1 MDTDLKSKVMARV
14 WETGPILAGGVEL
27 GGRDALAQR
36 AVEICHECGEEE
48 ATVAFMADTV
58 RGFLRSTATGTDPD

>member
-14 WETGPILAGGVEL
+14 WETGPRDVVEDAF
-27 GGRDALAQR
+27 RDALAQR